1 MIKKIIQIL
10 LIGFLILIIGIFY
23 LSIFGVKT
31 DKFNDQITKNFLK
44 INKEINLSLKNVN
57 YLLNPYNF
65 TIKIKT
71 KNPQLVFEG
80 KIFGIK
86 SIQTNIALKSIF
98 NNQLSIDD
106 LKIETKEIKLNDI
119 IKLVRVF
126 KDSQQLLILDA
137 IIKDGFIIADVK
149 FNFNENGE
157 IKKDYEIKGSVKKV
171 KLNFLNQIKLKNL
184 NFNFNINKNIY
195 LLKQIDMQL
204 NTIEITSPLI
214 SVEKKKNLFFVDG
227 QFLNKEKNFNIKEL
241 KSIFVNTFISHDIQK
256 IEFSSKNNF
265 SFNINK
271 KLKFNDL
278 QVESIIDLDQL
289 VVSKKELKL
298 KPYLPSFV
306 NEIKLERH
314 KISINYNK
322 KRLDIKGNG
331 NILLEE
337 NSDKLSYQIIKN
349 KNDFLFNLKLNLKNN
364 SLLVDFLDYEKK
376 ENLNSIVSIKGNFK
390 NDSQLSFDLINLKA
404 KNNEILIEG
413 LELNERFQIKDIKNF
428 NINYE
433 NNKKIL
439 NNISLAKNNSN
450 FIIEG
455 ESFDA
460 SRIINN
466 IMDNDNENSFIF
478 DNLNSKI
485 NINIKKTYIDKVNY
499 INNLYGDIRYNN
511 NKIENLNLES
521 NFPNNKKIN
530 LSIKTKDNSE
540 IITKLFSAYPK
551 PLIKRYDFI
560 KGFEEGYLDFYSSKK
575 EGVSNSVLIIDNFK
589 VKEVPIFAF
598 FLSLA

>member
-214 SVEKKKNLFFVDG
+214 SVEKKKNLFFC
-227 QFLNKEKNFNIKEL
+227 
-241 KSIFVNTFISHDIQK
+241 
-256 IEFSSKNNF
+256 
-265 SFNINK
+265 
-271 KLKFNDL
+271 
-278 QVESIIDLDQL
+278 
-289 VVSKKELKL
+289 
-298 KPYLPSFV
+298 
-306 NEIKLERH
+306 
-314 KISINYNK
+314 
-322 KRLDIKGNG
+322 
-331 NILLEE
+331 
-337 NSDKLSYQIIKN
+337 
-349 KNDFLFNLKLNLKNN
+349 
-364 SLLVDFLDYEKK
+364 
-376 ENLNSIVSIKGNFK
+376 
-390 NDSQLSFDLINLKA
+390 
-404 KNNEILIEG
+404 
-413 LELNERFQIKDIKNF
+413 
-428 NINYE
+428 
-433 NNKKIL
+433 
-439 NNISLAKNNSN
+439 
-450 FIIEG
+450 
-455 ESFDA
+455 
-460 SRIINN
+460 
-466 IMDNDNENSFIF
+466 
-478 DNLNSKI
+478 
-485 NINIKKTYIDKVNY
+485 
-499 INNLYGDIRYNN
+499 
-511 NKIENLNLES
+511 
-521 NFPNNKKIN
+521 
-530 LSIKTKDNSE
+530 
-540 IITKLFSAYPK
+540 
-551 PLIKRYDFI
+551 
-560 KGFEEGYLDFYSSKK
+560 
-575 EGVSNSVLIIDNFK
+575 
-589 VKEVPIFAF
+589 
-598 FLSLA
+598 